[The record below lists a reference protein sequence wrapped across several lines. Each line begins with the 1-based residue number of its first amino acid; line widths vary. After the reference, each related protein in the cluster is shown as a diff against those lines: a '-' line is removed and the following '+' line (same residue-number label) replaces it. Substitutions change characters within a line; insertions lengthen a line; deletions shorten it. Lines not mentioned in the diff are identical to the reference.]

1 MRVVATRSADE
12 LVEYVERL
20 APRFE
25 VVALPLLTAAPPD
38 DAEVEALLD
47 AVAHPGLTALWLASA
62 RAVAPVVAAL
72 QTRGIAAPPAYTV
85 GERTAAAARAAGLT
99 ATSLGDDGLTA
110 ARTFVVRG
118 LGGTLLAPRAAGG
131 RDDALDLLAASGA
144 TVIPAVAYRLEPRRP
159 DDPALSAG
167 LAALPTAAAVLIFAP
182 SQVAALAAH
191 RALAGSPLR
200 IAIGPTTAAA
210 LAAHG
215 APAAAVAPTPDPAG
229 MAAALASVYP
239 VGHELP

>member
-85 GERTAAAARAAGLT
+85 GERTGVD
-99 ATSLGDDGLTA
+99 GDST
-110 ARTFVVRG
+110 
-118 LGGTLLAPRAAGG
+118 
-131 RDDALDLLAASGA
+131 DDALQMHPND
-144 TVIPAVAYRLEPRRP
+144 TTP
-159 DDPALSAG
+159 SAI
-167 LAALPTAAAVLIFAP
+167 V
-182 SQVAALAAH
+182 
-191 RALAGSPLR
+191 
-200 IAIGPTTAAA
+200 
-210 LAAHG
+210 
-215 APAAAVAPTPDPAG
+215 
-229 MAAALASVYP
+229 P
-239 VGHELP
+239 V